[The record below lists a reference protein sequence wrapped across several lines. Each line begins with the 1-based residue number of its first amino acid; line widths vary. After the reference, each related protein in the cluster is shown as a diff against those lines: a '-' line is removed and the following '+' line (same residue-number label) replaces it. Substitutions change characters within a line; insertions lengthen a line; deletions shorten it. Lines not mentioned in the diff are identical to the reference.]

1 MRKAYRIISIEAADI
16 YRHEQ
21 ENGVSVGYKMPEN
34 KSDDYFR
41 LFKIYLDNS
50 LDSVE
55 LENAYKRVYRKK
67 FSFQDKYKRDYTLAV
82 INLKF
87 NYTYKSQEGK
97 PVKIK
102 DLRSHFYQN
111 RFYLDGV
118 HYVRYKRSAGSSR
131 EGKCLFIDE
140 RLYKAMDKWSSCGLK
155 VQTDLASWE
164 SYKALSLSSIK
175 GTVQIPLDGILF
187 VPDYKSIFTEEVV
200 SVELKDGKLV
210 AEQKQTEIINDIWDG
225 ESLLDESVFENGYT
239 DNFTNP
245 VTVEKFGGKYY
256 MTFGFSSSIGYLNLN
271 LDGKE
276 VGKTSEKKDGW
287 TYVTYTLSE
296 NNLKSKLS
304 FSAYIN
310 AMSREMSFSAT
321 LNLSLSEK
329 TSDTVRNLGERP
341 AEFVPV
347 ISTKAAAEYSL
358 KVGTVFPIPE
368 ASATLGNE
376 DSLVVITAVFG
387 NEPIDV
393 SGGKLTLGNVGEYKI
408 IYKATNSRYK
418 TSLGNDSFSEYVVT
432 VHAVTGEN
440 DIVKF
445 RDTNQVLPEKA
456 GILAGKV
463 TEGSGVYEKAA
474 SAMKKIADNFEVYS
488 AEFLSEDGEV
498 ITLSGKVELLFRADD
513 YFDRTKAEVYYM
525 DENGELT
532 RLSAS
537 GYGRYVATETDK
549 TGTFIVCIPGVAFRM
564 PMWGYA
570 LILAGAVVVLA
581 GIVVTIIVVTKRKKR
596 MKNS

>member
-1 MRKAYRIISIEAADI
+1 MVKFKKIFAAGI
-16 YRHEQ
+16 
-21 ENGVSVGYKMPEN
+21 
-34 KSDDYFR
+34 
-41 LFKIYLDNS
+41 
-50 LDSVE
+50 
-55 LENAYKRVYRKK
+55 
-67 FSFQDKYKRDYTLAV
+67 AV
-82 INLKF
+82 FALIL
-87 NYTYKSQEGK
+87 
-97 PVKIK
+97 
-102 DLRSHFYQN
+102 
-111 RFYLDGV
+111 
-118 HYVRYKRSAGSSR
+118 
-131 EGKCLFIDE
+131 
-140 RLYKAMDKWSSCGLK
+140 CGLFQS
-155 VQTDLASWE
+155 VSFAYAASEQVISGGDGTYTVPVNLDLKMGA
-164 SYKALSLSSIK
+164 
-175 GTVQIPLDGILF
+175 
-187 VPDYKSIFTEEVV
+187 
-200 SVELKDGKLV
+200 
-210 AEQKQTEIINDIWDG
+210 
-225 ESLLDESVFENGYT
+225 

-245 VTVEKFGGKYY
+245 VTVEKQDGKYY

-276 VGKTSEKKDGW
+276 VGKTSEKKGGW

-310 AMSREMSFSAT
+310 AMSREMNFTAT
-321 LNLSLSEK
+321 LNLSSSEK
-329 TSDTVRNLGERP
+329 TSDTVRDLGERP

-368 ASATLGNE
+368 ATAKLGNE
-376 DSLVVITAVFG
+376 DSPVVLTAVFG
-387 NEPIDV
+387 NDSVDV
-393 SGGKLTLGNVGEYKI
+393 SDGKLTLGNVGEYKI
-408 IYKATNSRYK
+408 IYKATNSQYK
-418 TSLGNDSFSEYVVT
+418 TSLGNDSFSEYIVT
-432 VHAVTGEN
+432 VHSITGEN

-445 RDTNQVLPEKA
+445 KDTNNVLPEKA
-456 GILAGKV
+456 GIIAGRV
-463 TEGSGVYEKAA
+463 TDGSDVYEKAA

-525 DENGELT
+525 DENGGLT

-549 TGTFIVCIPGVAFRM
+549 TGTFIVYIPGVAFHM

-570 LILAGAVVVLA
+570 LILVGAVVILA
-581 GIVVTIIVVTKRKKR
+581 GVVVTIIVVAKRKKR

>member
-1 MRKAYRIISIEAADI
+1 MVKFKKISA
-16 YRHEQ
+16 
-21 ENGVSVGYKMPEN
+21 VS
-34 KSDDYFR
+34 
-41 LFKIYLDNS
+41 I
-50 LDSVE
+50 
-55 LENAYKRVYRKK
+55 
-67 FSFQDKYKRDYTLAV
+67 AV
-82 INLKF
+82 FALIL
-87 NYTYKSQEGK
+87 
-97 PVKIK
+97 
-102 DLRSHFYQN
+102 
-111 RFYLDGV
+111 
-118 HYVRYKRSAGSSR
+118 
-131 EGKCLFIDE
+131 
-140 RLYKAMDKWSSCGLK
+140 CGLFQS
-155 VQTDLASWE
+155 VSISYAASEQVISGGDGTYTVPVNLDLKMGA
-164 SYKALSLSSIK
+164 
-175 GTVQIPLDGILF
+175 
-187 VPDYKSIFTEEVV
+187 
-200 SVELKDGKLV
+200 
-210 AEQKQTEIINDIWDG
+210 
-225 ESLLDESVFENGYT
+225 

-256 MTFGFSSSIGYLNLN
+256 ITFGFSSSIGYLNLN

-376 DSLVVITAVFG
+376 DSPVVITAVFG
-387 NEPIDV
+387 NEPVDV

-408 IYKATNSRYK
+408 IYKATNSLYK

-498 ITLSGKVELLFRADD
+498 VTLSGKVELLFRADD

-564 PMWGYA
+564 PMWGYV
-570 LILAGAVVVLA
+570 LILVGAVVVLA

>member
-1 MRKAYRIISIEAADI
+1 MVKFKKIFAAVVAI
-16 YRHEQ
+16 
-21 ENGVSVGYKMPEN
+21 
-34 KSDDYFR
+34 FA
-41 LFKIYLDNS
+41 LIL
-50 LDSVE
+50 
-55 LENAYKRVYRKK
+55 
-67 FSFQDKYKRDYTLAV
+67 
-82 INLKF
+82 
-87 NYTYKSQEGK
+87 
-97 PVKIK
+97 
-102 DLRSHFYQN
+102 
-111 RFYLDGV
+111 
-118 HYVRYKRSAGSSR
+118 
-131 EGKCLFIDE
+131 
-140 RLYKAMDKWSSCGLK
+140 CGLFQS
-155 VQTDLASWE
+155 VSISYAASEQVISGGDGTYTVPVNLDLKMGA
-164 SYKALSLSSIK
+164 
-175 GTVQIPLDGILF
+175 
-187 VPDYKSIFTEEVV
+187 
-200 SVELKDGKLV
+200 
-210 AEQKQTEIINDIWDG
+210 
-225 ESLLDESVFENGYT
+225 

-256 MTFGFSSSIGYLNLN
+256 ITFGFSSSIGYLNLN

-376 DSLVVITAVFG
+376 DSPVVITAVFG
-387 NEPIDV
+387 NEPVDV

-408 IYKATNSRYK
+408 IYKATNSQYK
-418 TSLGNDSFSEYVVT
+418 TSLGNDSFSEYIVT
-432 VHAVTGEN
+432 VHSITGEN

-445 RDTNQVLPEKA
+445 RDTNNVLPEKA
-456 GILAGKV
+456 GIIAGKV
-463 TEGSGVYEKAA
+463 TEGSDVYEKAA

-488 AEFLSEDGEV
+488 AEFLNGDGEI

-525 DENGELT
+525 DDNGSLT
-532 RLSAS
+532 KLSAS
-537 GYGRYVATETDK
+537 GYGRYVVTETDK

-564 PMWGYA
+564 PMWGYV
-570 LILAGAVVVLA
+570 LILVGAVVVLA

>member
-1 MRKAYRIISIEAADI
+1 MVKFKKIFAVSIAI
-16 YRHEQ
+16 
-21 ENGVSVGYKMPEN
+21 
-34 KSDDYFR
+34 F
-41 LFKIYLDNS
+41 
-50 LDSVE
+50 E
-55 LENAYKRVYRKK
+55 LV
-67 FSFQDKYKRDYTLAV
+67 L
-82 INLKF
+82 
-87 NYTYKSQEGK
+87 
-97 PVKIK
+97 
-102 DLRSHFYQN
+102 
-111 RFYLDGV
+111 
-118 HYVRYKRSAGSSR
+118 
-131 EGKCLFIDE
+131 
-140 RLYKAMDKWSSCGLK
+140 CGLFQSALISYAASEQ
-155 VQTDLASWE
+155 VISGGDGTYTVPVNLDLKMGA
-164 SYKALSLSSIK
+164 
-175 GTVQIPLDGILF
+175 
-187 VPDYKSIFTEEVV
+187 
-200 SVELKDGKLV
+200 
-210 AEQKQTEIINDIWDG
+210 
-225 ESLLDESVFENGYT
+225 

-245 VTVEKFGGKYY
+245 VTMEKQDGKYY
-256 MTFGFSSSIGYLNLN
+256 MTFGFSSAIGYLNLN

-287 TYVTYTLSE
+287 TYYTYTLSE

-310 AMSREMSFSAT
+310 AMSREMSFTAT
-321 LNLSLSEK
+321 LNLSSSEK

-368 ASATLGNE
+368 ATATLGNE
-376 DSLVVITAVFG
+376 DSPVVITAVFG
-387 NEPIDV
+387 NEPVDV

-445 RDTNQVLPEKA
+445 RDTNHVLPEKA

-498 ITLSGKVELLFRADD
+498 IPLSDKVKLLFRADD

-525 DENGELT
+525 DENGGLT

-549 TGTFIVCIPGVAFRM
+549 TGTFIVCIPGVAFHM
-564 PMWGYA
+564 PIWGYI
-570 LILAGAVVVLA
+570 LILVGAVVIVA
-581 GIVVTIIVVTKRKKR
+581 GVVVTIIAVTKRKKQN
-596 MKNS
+596 MNSY

>member
-1 MRKAYRIISIEAADI
+1 MVKFKKIFAAVVAI
-16 YRHEQ
+16 
-21 ENGVSVGYKMPEN
+21 
-34 KSDDYFR
+34 FA
-41 LFKIYLDNS
+41 LIL
-50 LDSVE
+50 
-55 LENAYKRVYRKK
+55 
-67 FSFQDKYKRDYTLAV
+67 
-82 INLKF
+82 
-87 NYTYKSQEGK
+87 
-97 PVKIK
+97 
-102 DLRSHFYQN
+102 
-111 RFYLDGV
+111 
-118 HYVRYKRSAGSSR
+118 
-131 EGKCLFIDE
+131 
-140 RLYKAMDKWSSCGLK
+140 CGLFQS
-155 VQTDLASWE
+155 VSISYAASEQVISGGDGTYTVPVNLDLKMGA
-164 SYKALSLSSIK
+164 
-175 GTVQIPLDGILF
+175 
-187 VPDYKSIFTEEVV
+187 
-200 SVELKDGKLV
+200 
-210 AEQKQTEIINDIWDG
+210 
-225 ESLLDESVFENGYT
+225 

-256 MTFGFSSSIGYLNLN
+256 MTFGFSSSIGYLNLK

-287 TYVTYTLSE
+287 TYYTYTLSE

-321 LNLSLSEK
+321 LNLSSSEK
-329 TSDTVRNLGERP
+329 TVDTVRDLGERP

-368 ASATLGNE
+368 ASANLGNE
-376 DSLVVITAVFG
+376 DCSVTTSAYYGDEAVD
-387 NEPIDV
+387 ISD
-393 SGGKLTLGNVGEYKI
+393 GKLVLDKVGTYKLV
-408 IYKATNSRYK
+408 YKAINSQYK
-418 TSLGNDSFSEYVVT
+418 TSSGNDSFSEYVVT
-432 VHAVTGEN
+432 IRSAAGEN

-445 RDTNQVLPEKA
+445 RDANNVLPEKA

-525 DENGELT
+525 DENGSLT

-537 GYGRYVATETDK
+537 GYGRFVVTETDK
-549 TGTFIVCIPGVAFRM
+549 TGTFIVCIPGVAFHM

-570 LILAGAVVVLA
+570 LILAGAVVLIA
-581 GIVVTIIVVTKRKKR
+581 AAIVVTIVLVKRKK
-596 MKNS
+596 KKAKAA